1 MLNKCRYIEQRNLE
15 LYNDIGVKYFMDI
28 NILANYINSIQ
39 DIFNEN
45 ELAYLSLTSKNEL
58 VIRDK
63 IAYKLHKE
71 LKDHIVSREYSPSN
85 LRSSR
90 IDLAILKDSQIID
103 LIEFKSM
110 YTFDALNKFEKY
122 IDAVVKDFEKNKP
135 VVNERMNQYGVII
148 ATHPKS
154 IPNLKYREYVKY
166 YDFINRNMKK
176 VEKGEELIEIMDNSI
191 RAEFDNENYD
201 IKQCK
206 LKAGVAF
213 DVEVDIYI
221 WIIQKFSKIEFK

>member
-85 LRSSR
+85 LRSSI

-122 IDAVVKDFEKNKP
+122 IDAVVKD
-135 VVNERMNQYGVII
+135 
-148 ATHPKS
+148 
-154 IPNLKYREYVKY
+154 
-166 YDFINRNMKK
+166 
-176 VEKGEELIEIMDNSI
+176 
-191 RAEFDNENYD
+191 
-201 IKQCK
+201 
-206 LKAGVAF
+206 
-213 DVEVDIYI
+213 
-221 WIIQKFSKIEFK
+221 